1 MDRPNI
7 SKADIPEDASI
18 SEPSVAPSDDWVHEL
33 IAMTRP
39 GIDFSLASRESW
51 ERQVPFEF
59 DDFS

>member
-1 MDRPNI
+1 MTSRRD
-7 SKADIPEDASI
+7 KVKE
-18 SEPSVAPSDDWVHEL
+18 EVAPYAAAPVADDWVHEL

-39 GIDFSLASRESW
+39 GIDFRLPDRMPW